1 MKTAEIGVFGQRD
14 FRLLWI
20 GETVSGVG
28 NAMATVALPLI
39 AVAVLHASAMGVGA
53 LAALVWLPWLVVG
66 LPAGAWVDRLPRRPI
81 LLACNAVSIV
91 GYASVPVSAW
101 IGALTYPQ
109 LVLVALVAG
118 VPAVFFSTAYHAYLP
133 TVLAAEDLLEGNS
146 RLQVSET
153 ASQVAGP
160 SLAGLLAQAFG
171 AVSALL
177 VNAAT
182 FVVSTVCLLLIG
194 VREAP
199 VRRTGERPALGRQVV
214 EGLRFVVHDRY
225 LRPMVS
231 YAALVNFALMGYQAV
246 QVVFLVRTVGAG
258 SFAVGLLV
266 ASGSAGG
273 VVGALAV
280 PFVGRRLGTARGLV
294 LAQLIGGPFALLL
307 PLTTPGP
314 GLAFFAAGAFMV
326 GAGITIC
333 NVMLSSFRQAYCP
346 PRLLG
351 RVVATTMVL
360 NHSTIPLGALL
371 GGLLAAQLGT
381 RPAMWIMTAVLTPC
395 GLILALSPLGKR
407 RDLPA
412 PARSSPV
419 EPLPH

>member
-1 MKTAEIGVFGQRD
+1 
-14 FRLLWI
+14 
-20 GETVSGVG
+20 
-28 NAMATVALPLI
+28 MATVALPLI
-39 AVAVLHASAMGVGA
+39 AIAVLHASAMGVGV

-91 GYASVPVSAW
+91 AYAS
-101 IGALTYPQ
+101 
-109 LVLVALVAG
+109 
-118 VPAVFFSTAYHAYLP
+118 
-133 TVLAAEDLLEGNS
+133 
-146 RLQVSET
+146 
-153 ASQVAGP
+153 
-160 SLAGLLAQAFG
+160 
-171 AVSALL
+171 
-177 VNAAT
+177 
-182 FVVSTVCLLLIG
+182 
-194 VREAP
+194 
-199 VRRTGERPALGRQVV
+199 VV

-266 ASGSAGG
+266 AAGSAGG

-294 LAQLIGGPFALLL
+294 LAQLVGGPFALLL

-333 NVMLSSFRQAYCP
+333 NVMLFSFRQTYCP

-395 GLILALSPLGKR
+395 GLILALSPLGRR
-407 RDLPA
+407 RDLPT